1 MRAITIMA
9 TVAGVLAA
17 ALAFAPRANAD
28 RVCRQVCE
36 AGICQ
41 SICVDEKDRVFLD
54 NSGDKDIYIPHDQP
68 NAPHDQP
75 DASPGRSPSS
85 GRY

>member
-9 TVAGVLAA
+9 TAAGALAIA
-17 ALAFAPRANAD
+17 VAFAPRANAD

-36 AGICQ
+36 AGFCQ

-54 NSGDKDIYIPHDQP
+54 NSDKNIYIPHDQP
-68 NAPHDQP
+68 DAPL
-75 DASPGRSPSS
+75 GRSPST

>member
-9 TVAGVLAA
+9 TAVGALAIA
-17 ALAFAPRANAD
+17 VAFAPRANAD

-36 AGICQ
+36 AGFCQ

-54 NSGDKDIYIPHDQP
+54 NSDKNIYIPHDQP
-68 NAPHDQP
+68 DAPL
-75 DASPGRSPSS
+75 GRSPST

>member
-1 MRAITIMA
+1 MRAMMIMA
-9 TVAGVLAA
+9 TAAGVLAA

-36 AGICQ
+36 AGFCQ

-54 NSGDKDIYIPHDQP
+54 NGDKDIYIPHDQP
-68 NAPHDQP
+68 DAP
-75 DASPGRSPSS
+75 SGRSPRS